1 MTVRWPSTLFVLGF
15 LALAETGTAQ
25 AQACEPRTFETSDYI
40 VCSVDPKKSEL
51 RLFLNDVNGKPYRSF
66 SRLASA
72 VENGGEKLVFA
83 LNAGMYSDAFSPVGL
98 HVEAGREVQALNTKT
113 IEGPPASVPNFY
125 KKPNGVFFFGEG
137 NAGIVTSDDYVSGE
151 AGRPDFATQSGPM
164 LVIDNTLH
172 PAFIPGSKDR
182 TRRSGVGI
190 CEGGLVRF
198 AISENDVNFHDFAR
212 LFRDEL
218 KCSNALFLDGGRGAG
233 LYDPAL
239 RRNDWSWHGGYGPMV
254 GVFEKA
260 GDAE

>member
-137 NAGIVTSDDYVSGE
+137 QRRDRYF
-151 AGRPDFATQSGPM
+151 GRLCLRRGGATG
-164 LVIDNTLH
+164 
-172 PAFIPGSKDR
+172 
-182 TRRSGVGI
+182 
-190 CEGGLVRF
+190 
-198 AISENDVNFHDFAR
+198 
-212 LFRDEL
+212 FRDAVRTDAGDRQHASSGFHSRIEGPD
-218 KCSNALFLDGGRGAG
+218 AAQRGRH
-233 LYDPAL
+233 L
-239 RRNDWSWHGGYGPMV
+239 RRRACPVCDQRERRELP
-254 GVFEKA
+254 
-260 GDAE
+260 